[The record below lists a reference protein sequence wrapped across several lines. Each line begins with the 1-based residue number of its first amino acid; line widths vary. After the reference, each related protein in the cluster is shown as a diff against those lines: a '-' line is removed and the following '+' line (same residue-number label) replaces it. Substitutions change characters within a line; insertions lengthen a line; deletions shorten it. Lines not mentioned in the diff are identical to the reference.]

1 MSFPFIATLIFLAGL
16 SYLIW
21 SLLLAVWRYRA
32 KTVETEEGGLPA
44 DFGPRLTS
52 ARLRY
57 VRWAFALL
65 VLAAF
70 GFHLYWGLFSTGPL
84 SENPSF
90 AALKN
95 KRDQRNRRDE
105 EANLRGWIFDRHRDY
120 KRTLSKYR
128 FLNGQI
134 VRDYPLGQAA
144 AHLIGYAGLLRGD
157 AAMERAVVAQPPRE
171 EEKGWWQ
178 KMSPFGG
185 EEQRVAVGP
194 DLVLTIDFDLQKE
207 AFAQLQGKHGA
218 VVMLNPQTG
227 EI

>member
-1 MSFPFIATLIFLAGL
+1 MSFPFVATLIFLAGL
-16 SYLIW
+16 AYLIW
-21 SLLLAVWRYRA
+21 SLLLAVWQYRQKA
-32 KTVETEEGGLPA
+32 VETEQSELPE

-70 GFHLYWGLFSTGPL
+70 GFHVYWGLFATGPL
-84 SENPSF
+84 SENAAL

-105 EANLRGWIFDRHRDY
+105 EANLRGWIFDRHHDF
-120 KRTLSKYR
+120 KRTLAKYR

-144 AHLIGYAGLLRGD
+144 AHLIG
-157 AAMERAVVAQPPRE
+157 
-171 EEKGWWQ
+171 
-178 KMSPFGG
+178 
-185 EEQRVAVGP
+185 
-194 DLVLTIDFDLQKE
+194 
-207 AFAQLQGKHGA
+207 
-218 VVMLNPQTG
+218 
-227 EI
+227 